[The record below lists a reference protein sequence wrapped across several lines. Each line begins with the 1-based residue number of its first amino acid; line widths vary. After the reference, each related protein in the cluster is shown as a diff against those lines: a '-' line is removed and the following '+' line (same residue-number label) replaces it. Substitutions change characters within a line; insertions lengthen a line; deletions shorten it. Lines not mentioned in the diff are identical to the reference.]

1 MKIQDSG
8 EKIDRVVLSELEKEL
23 NVKLPE
29 DYKKFM
35 IKNNGG
41 TPAEDLAFDFLD
53 VSTNKKNSS
62 IIQSFFVIY
71 DEETYEDDDLKKSYR
86 ILQAYGATPSNMLP
100 LGNDPGGNFICMCIS
115 GENYGKVFFADHEL
129 EDLETGYMVMSII
142 ADSFSEFIDKLY
154 VIYF

>member
-53 VSTNKKNSS
+53 VSTNKK
-62 IIQSFFVIY
+62 
-71 DEETYEDDDLKKSYR
+71 K
-86 ILQAYGATPSNMLP
+86 
-100 LGNDPGGNFICMCIS
+100 
-115 GENYGKVFFADHEL
+115 
-129 EDLETGYMVMSII
+129 
-142 ADSFSEFIDKLY
+142 
-154 VIYF
+154 